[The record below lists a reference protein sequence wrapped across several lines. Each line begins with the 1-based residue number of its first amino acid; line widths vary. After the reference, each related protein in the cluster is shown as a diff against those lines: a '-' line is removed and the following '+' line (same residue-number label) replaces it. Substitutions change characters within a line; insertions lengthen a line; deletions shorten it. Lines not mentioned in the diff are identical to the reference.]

1 VAPGVTAAVDTVHHA
16 LLAVRSDGTMEA
28 RRFDWSTGD
37 TTGAA
42 VRIGDPV
49 GLRSPVFLYAE
60 FTASATGTIVT
71 VTRSPFSSS
80 GQGTLHVVG
89 ADGKDVTHTLP
100 FRTRRVAFPS
110 FSPDGRLVAA
120 LQASIEKR
128 VITLF
133 VYDPDRR
140 ATTLLPNDGSLVS
153 ADWIGSDSIMSIG
166 SGGAV
171 FVQSIHGE
179 KPHRLGTLGG
189 WSNPGDL
196 SVHGDW
202 LVFDGDRDGSVNIGV
217 ARRDSIDHSRMLMGS
232 SGAGARPRLSPDGR
246 YIAFLSSPSG
256 PASLHVASFPSLADE
271 IVIAD
276 GVTNDIRWGRDVA
289 LYYTGVDRRAVVV
302 TLEAGAKLRVAS
314 KTVTQ
319 TMINTALVGWDV
331 DAGRKRFVYS
341 SDASNNGGLPRL
353 VVTVNA
359 LGKR

>member
-1 VAPGVTAAVDTVHHA
+1 
-16 LLAVRSDGTMEA
+16 
-28 RRFDWSTGD
+28 
-37 TTGAA
+37 
-42 VRIGDPV
+42 
-49 GLRSPVFLYAE
+49 
-60 FTASATGTIVT
+60 
-71 VTRSPFSSS
+71 
-80 GQGTLHVVG
+80 
-89 ADGKDVTHTLP
+89 
-100 FRTRRVAFPS
+100 
-110 FSPDGRLVAA
+110 
-120 LQASIEKR
+120 
-128 VITLF
+128 

-140 ATTLLPNDGSLVS
+140 ATTLRPNDGSLVS
-153 ADWIGSDSIMSIG
+153 VDWIGSDSIMSIG

-179 KPHRLGTLGG
+179 KPRRLGTLGG
-189 WSNPGDL
+189 WSNPSDL

-217 ARRDSIDHSRMLMGS
+217 AHRDSIDHSRTLMGS

-246 YIAFLSSPSG
+246 HIAFLSSPAG

-276 GVTNDIRWGRDVA
+276 GVTNDIRWGRDGA

-319 TMINTALVGWDV
+319 TMINASLVGWDV

-341 SDASNNGGLPRL
+341 YASNNGGPPRL